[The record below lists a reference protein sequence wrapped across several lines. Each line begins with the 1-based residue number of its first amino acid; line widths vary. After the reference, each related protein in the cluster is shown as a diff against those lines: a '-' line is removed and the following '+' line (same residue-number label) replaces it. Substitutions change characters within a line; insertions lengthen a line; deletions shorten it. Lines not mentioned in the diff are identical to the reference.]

1 MDRIHEYK
9 ETTNFDRFGEFQSIR
24 LINYR
29 NVSDIKQF
37 YFSFI

>member
-1 MDRIHEYK
+1 MDTIHEYK

-24 LINYR
+24 LNYR